1 MDTKYGAQ
9 ARYTAANC
17 SRFELKVNR
26 RTESDILEIFNSLRE
41 NTKQTYIKE
50 LIRADIDGEKKYLKF
65 AK

>member
-17 SRFELKVNR
+17 FRFELKVNR
-26 RTESDILEIFNSLRE
+26 RTESDILDIFNSLRE
-41 NTKQTYIKE
+41 NTRQTYIKE